1 MKRIDER
8 YFQKGGDSGKEEEI
22 ADLLNEGES
31 ILWEGKPKKSSFI
44 LSSVLRFAI
53 PALIFLC
60 FDVAFLCI
68 LLFVIHGAPWF
79 VYLIYGVF
87 MLFHLLPF
95 WIWLS
100 SVLSASK
107 RQEKEDYAFTE
118 RRILVKKGFIGST
131 IVSIY
136 YPSITSVNV
145 RVGLVERMCKVGD
158 IYILAGAQKVVL
170 EDIVDASFI
179 ASKLQRIAED
189 VKADV
194 NYPNALR
201 PKENPGYDTKL
212 GK

>member
-68 LLFVIHGAPWF
+68 LLFVMHGAPWF

-158 IYILAGAQKVVL
+158 IYILAGAQKVGQRG
-170 EDIVDASFI
+170 DARGP
-179 ASKLQRIAED
+179 LQSLQLLA
-189 VKADV
+189 
-194 NYPNALR
+194 
-201 PKENPGYDTKL
+201 
-212 GK
+212 